1 MKLPNEDK
9 LEQQEVKD
17 RLKKLFERFE
27 GNRGLHAKV
36 RWRMQHFYL
45 DPAVDPLMPGS
56 TRTADG
62 KMKPGRWQSAATQT
76 TWVQDTFFKWK
87 SRMME
92 NPFRIEGRAMVDTIP
107 NKAKANN
114 AEALLVQGFEF
125 IRERTGIDIQAN
137 LVDAKGY
144 KAAGVLHWRID
155 ESAYKAN
162 MPDYEETDDTETD
175 AERYTE
181 DEYAEETGR
190 KKAKK
195 YRETEDSLKD
205 RISRYKA
212 ECGFPVFLETVTVE
226 QCAWTRDKSTHSE
239 FRDFAVK
246 RVIPNL
252 GDWKKI
258 KHEDYKLRERE
269 SPSQD
274 VMNALERWTPS
285 SQDFEKHEVTIYEY
299 WTRRYWYEWAEV
311 DGESYFDCGE
321 HYYGMPPFA
330 LDYGRYTDSAD
341 PMWAYAPVFHSM
353 LEEKPNYDRL
363 NSLTNAAAEEAAILT
378 YVLQP
383 TANGVPQFQSTDGDD
398 PLDMSLDSGDAAR
411 VPSGYKLEAV
421 GGQGVN
427 NQLFKLLEL
436 SQQRMEAAQPS
447 TGFATFGA
455 TTQPTSAW
463 QEQAQEN
470 MEPKMHIRGTAR
482 CIQVAANNLVRCFA
496 DKENGPGEIFGYAR
510 ADDGTLDRTKV
521 LSVDPDGW
529 DGVIIDVKIAE
540 VGNVE
545 RGALEELGMTKL
557 KAGLITE
564 IEYIGDYEGK
574 VNPEQT
580 YVQRKAFLG
589 YEKEVMPMQIRQ
601 SMAKAFGV
609 EIALAPGAVP
619 MVNGQQVSDE
629 QAIQSVGGTPM
640 NQVPGSQMMVNAAP
654 STQMQNQMPQAQ
666 PAQASPQPAG
676 VF

>member
-1 MKLPNEDK
+1 
-9 LEQQEVKD
+9 
-17 RLKKLFERFE
+17 
-27 GNRGLHAKV
+27 
-36 RWRMQHFYL
+36 
-45 DPAVDPLMPGS
+45 
-56 TRTADG
+56 
-62 KMKPGRWQSAATQT
+62 
-76 TWVQDTFFKWK
+76 
-87 SRMME
+87 
-92 NPFRIEGRAMVDTIP
+92 
-107 NKAKANN
+107 
-114 AEALLVQGFEF
+114 
-125 IRERTGIDIQAN
+125 
-137 LVDAKGY
+137 
-144 KAAGVLHWRID
+144 
-155 ESAYKAN
+155 
-162 MPDYEETDDTETD
+162 
-175 AERYTE
+175 
-181 DEYAEETGR
+181 
-190 KKAKK
+190 
-195 YRETEDSLKD
+195 
-205 RISRYKA
+205 
-212 ECGFPVFLETVTVE
+212 
-226 QCAWTRDKSTHSE
+226 
-239 FRDFAVK
+239 
-246 RVIPNL
+246 
-252 GDWKKI
+252 
-258 KHEDYKLRERE
+258 
-269 SPSQD
+269 
-274 VMNALERWTPS
+274 
-285 SQDFEKHEVTIYEY
+285 
-299 WTRRYWYEWAEV
+299 
-311 DGESYFDCGE
+311 
-321 HYYGMPPFA
+321 
-330 LDYGRYTDSAD
+330 
-341 PMWAYAPVFHSM
+341 
-353 LEEKPNYDRL
+353 
-363 NSLTNAAAEEAAILT
+363 
-378 YVLQP
+378 
-383 TANGVPQFQSTDGDD
+383 
-398 PLDMSLDSGDAAR
+398 
-411 VPSGYKLEAV
+411 
-421 GGQGVN
+421 
-427 NQLFKLLEL
+427 
-436 SQQRMEAAQPS
+436 
-447 TGFATFGA
+447 
-455 TTQPTSAW
+455 
-463 QEQAQEN
+463 